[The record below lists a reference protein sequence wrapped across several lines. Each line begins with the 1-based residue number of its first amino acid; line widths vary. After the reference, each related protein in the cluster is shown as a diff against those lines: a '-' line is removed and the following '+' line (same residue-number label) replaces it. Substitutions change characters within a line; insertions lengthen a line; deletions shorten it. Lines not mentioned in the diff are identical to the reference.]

1 MLRNE
6 KEQPWQQTRVEK
18 FSETL
23 NSHIINMDN
32 YSEQK
37 LKINDFLIIDE
48 KKYKDYLDQYIKV
61 PQSPDVPIWEI
72 FSKQIIDKQF

>member
-1 MLRNE
+1 
-6 KEQPWQQTRVEK
+6 
-18 FSETL
+18 
-23 NSHIINMDN
+23 MDN